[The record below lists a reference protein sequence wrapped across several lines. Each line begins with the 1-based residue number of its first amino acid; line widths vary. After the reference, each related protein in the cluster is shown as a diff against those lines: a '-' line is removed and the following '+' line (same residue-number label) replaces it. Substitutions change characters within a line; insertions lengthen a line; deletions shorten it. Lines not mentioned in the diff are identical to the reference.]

1 MADDPLLETGI
12 SSIANPSLKTPLL
25 GEAVSRIR
33 RAPFERTWS
42 VPDQYH
48 SPTFSSKSSSKS
60 SVDKG
65 CGPRDAAAGIGHQ
78 FQALFSGTS
87 FIRNSIES
95 VIGRRQSSLGKK
107 SAEVAGH
114 VIAAGAGSSSTSMEN
129 AGFPRGI
136 SSTSISGETSK
147 VSNNDGV
154 LPSSEQ
160 ERVNITQ
167 PSSPNTRHAGF
178 HPYFGRSQ
186 QFPCSLKL
194 QHVAK
199 ASRAHAGRK
208 PMVLSTP
215 ILQDRSGPQDRNG
228 PQDRYGPQD
237 RNGPRITITT
247 HSNDEFLIEDH
258 ISPDAKQTPAQH
270 GSLGNARSPL
280 LGDDASLYG
289 TPKNDVLFPKDRSV
303 SNSAGYYL
311 RDQIISFFQPSDNKL
326 AMKLFGN
333 KNALM
338 KEKMRQKA
346 VGNWVIH
353 PCSNF
358 R

>member
-1 MADDPLLETGI
+1 MADDPMLETGI

-33 RAPFERTWS
+33 RPPFERTWS

-107 SAEVAGH
+107 STEIAGH
-114 VIAAGAGSSSTSMEN
+114 VIAAAGSSNTSMDN

-136 SSTSISGETSK
+136 SSSSVSGEASK
-147 VSNNDGV
+147 VSTNGGV
-154 LPSSEQ
+154 VPSGGEERANITLPSS
-160 ERVNITQ
+160 
-167 PSSPNTRHAGF
+167 PYTRHTGF
-178 HPYFGRSQ
+178 LPYFSRSQ
-186 QFPCSLKL
+186 QFPSLKL

-199 ASRAHAGRK
+199 ACRSNAVRK

-215 ILQDRSGPQDRNG
+215 ILQDRHGPQDRNG
-228 PQDRYGPQD
+228 PQDQ
-237 RNGPRITITT
+237 NGPRITITT
-247 HSNDEFLIEDH
+247 HSNEDFLIEDH
-258 ISPDAKQTPAQH
+258 ISPDAKPTVTQH
-270 GSLGNARSPL
+270 GSLGNARSQL

-289 TPKNDVLFPKDRSV
+289 TPKNEVSSPKDRSV